1 MESQSISLG
10 DLFSVE
16 LFVGSITFVLGTV
29 LFFLLLLLNLR
40 LNLKTT
46 LLYCCLQL
54 ILVVS
59 LSTIFFIFWRFN
71 FDIMIGFLYLPGA
84 GEESVVDCD
93 GVFVS
98 VGRQPATAL
107 AVGQL
112 ELDGG
117 GYIVAGETTETS
129 IPGVYAVGDVRTKP
143 LRQVVTAVADGAV
156 AVHMAEK
163 YIAENR

>member
-29 LFFLLLLLNLR
+29 VFLLLLLLNLR
-40 LNLKTT
+40 LNLKKT

-71 FDIMIGFLYLPGA
+71 FDIMIGFLYLPGVLS
-84 GEESVVDCD
+84 E
-93 GVFVS
+93 VFIM
-98 VGRQPATAL
+98 L
-107 AVGQL
+107 L
-112 ELDGG
+112 FYFILK
-117 GYIVAGETTETS
+117 I
-129 IPGVYAVGDVRTKP
+129 KN
-143 LRQVVTAVADGAV
+143 
-156 AVHMAEK
+156 K
-163 YIAENR
+163 

>member
-46 LLYCCLQL
+46 LLYCCRQL

-71 FDIMIGFLYLPGA
+71 FDIMIGFLYLPGVLS
-84 GEESVVDCD
+84 E
-93 GVFVS
+93 VFIM
-98 VGRQPATAL
+98 L
-107 AVGQL
+107 L
-112 ELDGG
+112 F
-117 GYIVAGETTETS
+117 YI
-129 IPGVYAVGDVRTKP
+129 ILKI
-143 LRQVVTAVADGAV
+143 
-156 AVHMAEK
+156 K
-163 YIAENR
+163 NK

>member
-71 FDIMIGFLYLPGA
+71 FDIMIGFLYLPGVLSEVFIMLLPLCPILFSLNGPEA
-84 GEESVVDCD
+84 GV
-93 GVFVS
+93 GVP
-98 VGRQPATAL
+98 GTAS
-107 AVGQL
+107 GN
-112 ELDGG
+112 
-117 GYIVAGETTETS
+117 ISMPTE
-129 IPGVYAVGDVRTKP
+129 R
-143 LRQVVTAVADGAV
+143 
-156 AVHMAEK
+156 HC
-163 YIAENR
+163 

>member
-40 LNLKTT
+40 LYLKTT

-71 FDIMIGFLYLPGA
+71 FDIMIGFLYLPGVLS
-84 GEESVVDCD
+84 E
-93 GVFVS
+93 VFIM
-98 VGRQPATAL
+98 L
-107 AVGQL
+107 L
-112 ELDGG
+112 FYFILK
-117 GYIVAGETTETS
+117 I
-129 IPGVYAVGDVRTKP
+129 KN
-143 LRQVVTAVADGAV
+143 
-156 AVHMAEK
+156 K
-163 YIAENR
+163 

>member
-40 LNLKTT
+40 LNLKMT

-54 ILVVS
+54 ILVIS

-71 FDIMIGFLYLPGA
+71 FDIMIGFLYLPGVLS
-84 GEESVVDCD
+84 E
-93 GVFVS
+93 VFIM
-98 VGRQPATAL
+98 L
-107 AVGQL
+107 L
-112 ELDGG
+112 FYFILK
-117 GYIVAGETTETS
+117 I
-129 IPGVYAVGDVRTKP
+129 KN
-143 LRQVVTAVADGAV
+143 
-156 AVHMAEK
+156 K
-163 YIAENR
+163 

>member
-29 LFFLLLLLNLR
+29 LFFLLLFLNLR

-71 FDIMIGFLYLPGA
+71 FDIMIGFLYLPGVLS
-84 GEESVVDCD
+84 E
-93 GVFVS
+93 VFIM
-98 VGRQPATAL
+98 L
-107 AVGQL
+107 L
-112 ELDGG
+112 FYFILK
-117 GYIVAGETTETS
+117 I
-129 IPGVYAVGDVRTKP
+129 KN
-143 LRQVVTAVADGAV
+143 
-156 AVHMAEK
+156 K
-163 YIAENR
+163 

>member
-1 MESQSISLG
+1 MESQSILLG

-29 LFFLLLLLNLR
+29 LFFLLLLNLR

-71 FDIMIGFLYLPGA
+71 FDIMIGFLYLPGVLS
-84 GEESVVDCD
+84 E
-93 GVFVS
+93 VFIM
-98 VGRQPATAL
+98 L
-107 AVGQL
+107 FFYFFIL
-112 ELDGG
+112 K
-117 GYIVAGETTETS
+117 
-129 IPGVYAVGDVRTKP
+129 TKN
-143 LRQVVTAVADGAV
+143 
-156 AVHMAEK
+156 K
-163 YIAENR
+163 

>member
-54 ILVVS
+54 ILV
-59 LSTIFFIFWRFN
+59 IFWRFN
-71 FDIMIGFLYLPGA
+71 FDIMIGFLYLPGVLS
-84 GEESVVDCD
+84 E
-93 GVFVS
+93 VFIM
-98 VGRQPATAL
+98 L
-107 AVGQL
+107 L
-112 ELDGG
+112 FYFILK
-117 GYIVAGETTETS
+117 I
-129 IPGVYAVGDVRTKP
+129 KN
-143 LRQVVTAVADGAV
+143 
-156 AVHMAEK
+156 K
-163 YIAENR
+163 

>member
-29 LFFLLLLLNLR
+29 VFFLLLLLKLR

-71 FDIMIGFLYLPGA
+71 FDIMIGFLYLPGVLS
-84 GEESVVDCD
+84 E
-93 GVFVS
+93 VFIM
-98 VGRQPATAL
+98 L
-107 AVGQL
+107 L
-112 ELDGG
+112 FYFILK
-117 GYIVAGETTETS
+117 I
-129 IPGVYAVGDVRTKP
+129 KN
-143 LRQVVTAVADGAV
+143 
-156 AVHMAEK
+156 K
-163 YIAENR
+163 

>member
-40 LNLKTT
+40 LNLKPT

-71 FDIMIGFLYLPGA
+71 FDIMIGFLYLPGVLS
-84 GEESVVDCD
+84 E
-93 GVFVS
+93 VFIM
-98 VGRQPATAL
+98 L
-107 AVGQL
+107 L
-112 ELDGG
+112 FYFILK
-117 GYIVAGETTETS
+117 I
-129 IPGVYAVGDVRTKP
+129 KN
-143 LRQVVTAVADGAV
+143 
-156 AVHMAEK
+156 K
-163 YIAENR
+163 

>member
-29 LFFLLLLLNLR
+29 LFLLLLLLNLR

-71 FDIMIGFLYLPGA
+71 FDIMIGFLYLPGVLS
-84 GEESVVDCD
+84 E
-93 GVFVS
+93 VFIM
-98 VGRQPATAL
+98 L
-107 AVGQL
+107 L
-112 ELDGG
+112 FYFILK
-117 GYIVAGETTETS
+117 I
-129 IPGVYAVGDVRTKP
+129 KN
-143 LRQVVTAVADGAV
+143 
-156 AVHMAEK
+156 K
-163 YIAENR
+163 

>member
-46 LLYCCLQL
+46 LLYSCLQL

-71 FDIMIGFLYLPGA
+71 FDIMIGFLYLPGVLS
-84 GEESVVDCD
+84 E
-93 GVFVS
+93 VFIM
-98 VGRQPATAL
+98 L
-107 AVGQL
+107 L
-112 ELDGG
+112 FYFILK
-117 GYIVAGETTETS
+117 I
-129 IPGVYAVGDVRTKP
+129 KN
-143 LRQVVTAVADGAV
+143 
-156 AVHMAEK
+156 K
-163 YIAENR
+163 

>member
-29 LFFLLLLLNLR
+29 LLFLLLLLNLR

-54 ILVVS
+54 ILDVS

-71 FDIMIGFLYLPGA
+71 FDIMIGFLYLPGVLS
-84 GEESVVDCD
+84 E
-93 GVFVS
+93 VFIM
-98 VGRQPATAL
+98 L
-107 AVGQL
+107 L
-112 ELDGG
+112 FYFILK
-117 GYIVAGETTETS
+117 I
-129 IPGVYAVGDVRTKP
+129 KN
-143 LRQVVTAVADGAV
+143 
-156 AVHMAEK
+156 K
-163 YIAENR
+163 

>member
-29 LFFLLLLLNLR
+29 VFLLLLNLR

-71 FDIMIGFLYLPGA
+71 FDIMIGFLYLPG
-84 GEESVVDCD
+84 VVSE
-93 GVFVS
+93 VFIM
-98 VGRQPATAL
+98 L
-107 AVGQL
+107 L
-112 ELDGG
+112 FYFILK
-117 GYIVAGETTETS
+117 I
-129 IPGVYAVGDVRTKP
+129 KN
-143 LRQVVTAVADGAV
+143 
-156 AVHMAEK
+156 K
-163 YIAENR
+163 

>member
-29 LFFLLLLLNLR
+29 LFFL
-40 LNLKTT
+40 

-71 FDIMIGFLYLPGA
+71 FDIMIGFLYLPGVLS
-84 GEESVVDCD
+84 E
-93 GVFVS
+93 VFIM
-98 VGRQPATAL
+98 L
-107 AVGQL
+107 L
-112 ELDGG
+112 FYFILK
-117 GYIVAGETTETS
+117 I
-129 IPGVYAVGDVRTKP
+129 KN
-143 LRQVVTAVADGAV
+143 
-156 AVHMAEK
+156 K
-163 YIAENR
+163 

>member
-46 LLYCCLQL
+46 LLYCCLKL

-71 FDIMIGFLYLPGA
+71 FDIMIGFLYLPGVLS
-84 GEESVVDCD
+84 E
-93 GVFVS
+93 VFIM
-98 VGRQPATAL
+98 L
-107 AVGQL
+107 L
-112 ELDGG
+112 FYFILK
-117 GYIVAGETTETS
+117 I
-129 IPGVYAVGDVRTKP
+129 KN
-143 LRQVVTAVADGAV
+143 
-156 AVHMAEK
+156 K
-163 YIAENR
+163 

>member
-40 LNLKTT
+40 FNLKTT

-71 FDIMIGFLYLPGA
+71 FDIMIGFLYLPGVLS
-84 GEESVVDCD
+84 E
-93 GVFVS
+93 VFIM
-98 VGRQPATAL
+98 L
-107 AVGQL
+107 L
-112 ELDGG
+112 FYFILK
-117 GYIVAGETTETS
+117 I
-129 IPGVYAVGDVRTKP
+129 KN
-143 LRQVVTAVADGAV
+143 
-156 AVHMAEK
+156 K
-163 YIAENR
+163 

>member
-29 LFFLLLLLNLR
+29 LFFLLLLLLLNLR

-71 FDIMIGFLYLPGA
+71 FDIMIGFLYLPGVLS
-84 GEESVVDCD
+84 E
-93 GVFVS
+93 VFIM
-98 VGRQPATAL
+98 L
-107 AVGQL
+107 L
-112 ELDGG
+112 FYFILK
-117 GYIVAGETTETS
+117 I
-129 IPGVYAVGDVRTKP
+129 KN
-143 LRQVVTAVADGAV
+143 
-156 AVHMAEK
+156 K
-163 YIAENR
+163 

>member
-71 FDIMIGFLYLPGA
+71 FDIMIGFLYLPGVLS
-84 GEESVVDCD
+84 E
-93 GVFVS
+93 VFIMLLFYFITILLQRVETSAVS
-98 VGRQPATAL
+98 FYRVPTIIEIL
-107 AVGQL
+107 AV
-112 ELDGG
+112 
-117 GYIVAGETTETS
+117 
-129 IPGVYAVGDVRTKP
+129 
-143 LRQVVTAVADGAV
+143 
-156 AVHMAEK
+156 
-163 YIAENR
+163 

>member
-71 FDIMIGFLYLPGA
+71 FDIMIGFLYLPG
-84 GEESVVDCD
+84 VL
-93 GVFVS
+93 S
-98 VGRQPATAL
+98 VGFYYAL
-107 AVGQL
+107 IL
-112 ELDGG
+112 F
-117 GYIVAGETTETS
+117 YI
-129 IPGVYAVGDVRTKP
+129 KNKK
-143 LRQVVTAVADGAV
+143 Q
-156 AVHMAEK
+156 
-163 YIAENR
+163 

>member
-46 LLYCCLQL
+46 LLCCLQL

-71 FDIMIGFLYLPGA
+71 FDIMIGFLYLPGVLS
-84 GEESVVDCD
+84 E
-93 GVFVS
+93 VFIM
-98 VGRQPATAL
+98 L
-107 AVGQL
+107 L
-112 ELDGG
+112 FYFILK
-117 GYIVAGETTETS
+117 I
-129 IPGVYAVGDVRTKP
+129 KN
-143 LRQVVTAVADGAV
+143 
-156 AVHMAEK
+156 K
-163 YIAENR
+163 

>member
-29 LFFLLLLLNLR
+29 LFFLLLLLYLR

-71 FDIMIGFLYLPGA
+71 FDIMIGFLYLPGVLS
-84 GEESVVDCD
+84 E
-93 GVFVS
+93 VFIM
-98 VGRQPATAL
+98 L
-107 AVGQL
+107 L
-112 ELDGG
+112 FYFILK
-117 GYIVAGETTETS
+117 I
-129 IPGVYAVGDVRTKP
+129 KN
-143 LRQVVTAVADGAV
+143 
-156 AVHMAEK
+156 K
-163 YIAENR
+163 

>member
-29 LFFLLLLLNLR
+29 LFFFLLLLNLR

-71 FDIMIGFLYLPGA
+71 FDIMIGFLYLPGVLS
-84 GEESVVDCD
+84 EVFIMLLFYFILKITSVPLKL
-93 GVFVS
+93 
-98 VGRQPATAL
+98 GR
-107 AVGQL
+107 
-112 ELDGG
+112 
-117 GYIVAGETTETS
+117 I
-129 IPGVYAVGDVRTKP
+129 K
-143 LRQVVTAVADGAV
+143 
-156 AVHMAEK
+156 
-163 YIAENR
+163 N